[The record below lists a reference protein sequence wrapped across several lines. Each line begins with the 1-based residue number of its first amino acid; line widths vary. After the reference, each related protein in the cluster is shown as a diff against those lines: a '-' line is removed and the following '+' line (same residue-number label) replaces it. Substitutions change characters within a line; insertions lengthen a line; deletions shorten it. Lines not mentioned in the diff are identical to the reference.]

1 MKYLKYALSALAII
15 VLGLT
20 IRHFIGEPATPN
32 VSPHALY
39 SASFPDSNGQTQAI
53 EQWRGQILVINF
65 WATWCPPCREEMP
78 ELSHL
83 HDRYKSKDV
92 VVLGIATED
101 VAKIQEFAR
110 ETKVSYPLL
119 AGDMDAMNLG
129 SALGNNRGI
138 LPYTVIIDP
147 DGDVVK
153 TFFGQVNSAML
164 EEVLL
169 PMIADPSSP

>member
-20 IRHFIGEPATPN
+20 VRHFIWGPN
-32 VSPHALY
+32 PNLSPQVLY
-39 SASFPDSNGQTQAI
+39 AASFPDSNGQIQAI
-53 EQWRGQILVINF
+53 EQWRGKILVVNF

-92 VVLGIATED
+92 VVVGIATED
-101 VAKIQEFAR
+101 VAKIQEFSK

-119 AGDMDAMNLG
+119 AGDMEAMNLG

-138 LPYTVIIDP
+138 LPYTVIIGR
-147 DGDVVK
+147 DGDVAK

-164 EEVLL
+164 EEVLQ
-169 PMIADPSSP
+169 PMIINPSSP